1 MKFSDLGL
9 NENTL
14 KAVADVGYTEPTPIQ
29 EKAIPEILK
38 RNDVMG
44 IAQTG
49 TGKTAAFTLPMI
61 DILAN
66 GRAKALMPR
75 TLILS
80 PTRELATQIAE
91 CFQKYGKYQK
101 LSMALLIGGES
112 MVEQQK
118 ILSRGVDVLIATPG
132 RMLDLC
138 ERGRILLRDVRVFVL
153 DEADRMLDMGFIPD
167 VEKIA
172 SKLPAVRQTLLF
184 SATMLPEIKALA
196 KKFMKFP
203 VEIRVDPPMST
214 ADTVEQ
220 FIVKT
225 NERGKREVLRNLIRA
240 EDVKNAM
247 IFCNR
252 KKDVEILLKSFTK
265 HKFSVAALHGDMAQ
279 SERTD
284 ALNAFRDGRVRLL
297 VCSDVA
303 ARGLDLPDVSHV
315 FNFDVP
321 VNPEDY
327 IHRIGRTGRA
337 GKTGR
342 AFMLVTS
349 RDFKALAV
357 IEKMI
362 GKQIEEMSRF
372 SVEMDPEP
380 EPKPK
385 RRGGRGGEA
394 RAKRAETPKPEPK
407 RTEKPAKAARP
418 AGKTDEQAAKADAP
432 APKTAKPAAKKP
444 AEAANGNRRRDARG
458 AKNGDGARREKR
470 AETAPRRQKA
480 FGDAMPAFMMNE
492 VKIS

>member
-14 KAVADVGYTEPTPIQ
+14 KAVVDVGYEEPTPIQ
-29 EKAIPEILK
+29 AKAIPEILK

-112 MVEQQK
+112 MIEQQK

-132 RMLDLC
+132 RMIDLC
-138 ERGRILLRDVRVFVL
+138 ERGRILLRDVQVFVL

-167 VEKIA
+167 VEKIVA
-172 SKLPAVRQTLLF
+172 KLPAMRQTLLF

-203 VEIRVDPPMST
+203 VEVRVDPAMST

-240 EDVKNAM
+240 ENVQNAM

-252 KKDVEILLKSFTK
+252 KKDVDILFKSFTK
-265 HKFSVAALHGDMAQ
+265 HQFSVAALHGDMAQ
-279 SERTD
+279 GARTET
-284 ALNAFRDGRVRLL
+284 LNAFRDGKVQLL

-321 VNPEDY
+321 VNSEDY

-342 AFMLVTS
+342 AFMLITS
-349 RDFKALAV
+349 ADFKALAT

-362 GKQIEEMSRF
+362 GKKIEEMSRF
-372 SVEMDPEP
+372 SVEMDPPP
-380 EPKPK
+380 EPKSR
-385 RRGGRGGEA
+385 RRGKTGKQEKA
-394 RAKRAETPKPEPK
+394 AKPEP
-407 RTEKPAKAARP
+407 EKKVREKQNKPGPA
-418 AGKTDEQAAKADAP
+418 
-432 APKTAKPAAKKP
+432 AAKKESP
-444 AEAANGNRRRDARG
+444 VRETKE
-458 AKNGDGARREKR
+458 KNGGEKKR
-470 AETAPRRQKA
+470 ADKIRKTAGASVPPAAEIKA
-480 FGDAMPAFMMNE
+480 FGNAMPAFMMNE
-492 VKIS
+492 VKLS

>member
-14 KAVADVGYTEPTPIQ
+14 KAVEEVGYTEPTPIQ

-101 LSMALLIGGES
+101 LTMALLIGGES

-132 RMLDLC
+132 RMIDLC

-172 SKLPAVRQTLLF
+172 SKLPSMRQTLLF

-196 KKFMKFP
+196 QKFMKFP

-252 KKDVEILLKSFTK
+252 KKDVDILFKSFTK

-279 SERTD
+279 GARTD
-284 ALNAFRDGRVRLL
+284 TLNAFRDGNVQLL

-321 VNPEDY
+321 VNSEDY

-337 GKTGR
+337 GRRGR

-349 RDFKALAV
+349 RDFKALAA

-362 GKQIEEMSRF
+362 GKKIEEMSRF

-380 EPKPK
+380 EPKAK
-385 RRGGRGGEA
+385 GRRRG
-394 RAKRAETPKPEPK
+394 
-407 RTEKPAKAARP
+407 KPAK
-418 AGKTDEQAAKADAP
+418 QAEA
-432 APKTAKPAAKKP
+432 APKNDAVKKDEKRERAPAAKEKQSAVKEKQP
-444 AEAANGNRRRDARG
+444 APEQEKAAAPAAKAANGNKK
-458 AKNGDGARREKR
+458 AKPVQNNRPPK
-470 AETAPRRQKA
+470 RRQGERKPVETKA
-480 FGDAMPAFMMNE
+480 FGNTMPAFMMNE
-492 VKIS
+492 IKLS

>member
-1 MKFSDLGL
+1 MKFADIGL
-9 NENTL
+9 NEKTL
-14 KAVADVGYTEPTPIQ
+14 KAVAEVGYEEPTPIQ

-66 GRAKALMPR
+66 GHAKALMPR

-118 ILSRGVDVLIATPG
+118 VLSRGVDVLIATPG
-132 RMLDLC
+132 RMIDLC
-138 ERGRILLRDVRVFVL
+138 ERGRILLRDVRIFVL

-172 SKLPAVRQTLLF
+172 AKLPAMRQTLLF

-225 NERGKREVLRNLIRA
+225 NERGKREVLRNLIRS
-240 EDVKNAM
+240 ESVQNAM

-252 KKDVEILLKSFTK
+252 KKDVDILFKSFTK

-279 SERTD
+279 GQRTET
-284 ALNAFRDGRVRLL
+284 LNAFRDGKVQLL

-321 VNPEDY
+321 VNSEDY

-337 GKTGR
+337 GRAGR
-342 AFMLVTS
+342 AFMLITS
-349 RDFKALAV
+349 ADFKALAA
-357 IEKMI
+357 IERMI
-362 GKQIEEMSRF
+362 GKKIEEMSRF
-372 SVEMDPEP
+372 SVEMDPPP
-380 EPKPK
+380 EPKKKHHRHKADKVKTPV
-385 RRGGRGGEA
+385 REA
-394 RAKRAETPKPEPK
+394 SETKAGKPEKKENAGPK
-407 RTEKPAKAARP
+407 KHQRNKFAKGKKETSAAAVR
-418 AGKTDEQAAKADAP
+418 QNAKSV
-432 APKTAKPAAKKP
+432 
-444 AEAANGNRRRDARG
+444 EHGG
-458 AKNGDGARREKR
+458 
-470 AETAPRRQKA
+470 A
-480 FGDAMPAFMMNE
+480 FGEKMPAFMMNE
-492 VKIS
+492 IKL

>member
-1 MKFSDLGL
+1 MYITLFSSDTFLTDCKEKIMKFSDLGL
-9 NENTL
+9 SEKTL
-14 KAVADVGYTEPTPIQ
+14 KAVADIGYTEATPIQ

-38 RNDVMG
+38 RNDVIG

-61 DILAN
+61 DLLAN

-91 CFQKYGKYQK
+91 CFQQYGKYQK

-132 RMLDLC
+132 RMIDLC
-138 ERGRILLRDVRVFVL
+138 ERGRILLRDVQVFVL

-167 VEKIA
+167 IEKIA
-172 SKLPAVRQTLLF
+172 AKLPAMRQTLLF
-184 SATMLPEIKALA
+184 SATMPPEIKALA

-203 VEIRVDPPMST
+203 VDVRVDPPASP
-214 ADTVEQ
+214 AVTVTQ
-220 FIVKT
+220 YIVKC
-225 NERGKREVLRNLIRA
+225 RKDDKRPVLRALVRSEN
-240 EDVKNAM
+240 VHNAM

-252 KKDVEILLKSFTK
+252 KTDVDILFKSFTK
-265 HKFSVAALHGDMAQ
+265 HGFSVAALHGDMAQ
-279 SERTD
+279 GQRTD
-284 ALNAFRDGRVRLL
+284 TLNAFRDGQVQLL

-321 VNPEDY
+321 FNSEDY

-337 GKTGR
+337 GKSGR
-342 AFMLVTS
+342 AFMLITS
-349 RDFKALAV
+349 ADFKSLAQ

-362 GKQIEEMSRF
+362 GRKIEELPDF
-372 SVEMDPEP
+372 SPESSP
-380 EPKPK
+380 VLSEELEKAERK
-385 RRGGRGGEA
+385 AARRRRRGGRGRGEKHGEKRREHA
-394 RAKRAETPKPEPK
+394 EAKPVKQENAQPKKQEK
-407 RTEKPAKAARP
+407 RPAKQEAKAPAKQNAKPAKPQTER
-418 AGKTDEQAAKADAP
+418 
-432 APKTAKPAAKKP
+432 KKP
-444 AEAANGNRRRDARG
+444 HPVFGN
-458 AKNGDGARREKR
+458 
-470 AETAPRRQKA
+470 QL
-480 FGDAMPAFMMNE
+480 PAFMMNE
-492 VKIS
+492 VKL

>member
-1 MKFSDLGL
+1 MKFTDLGL
-9 NENTL
+9 SENTL
-14 KAVADVGYTEPTPIQ
+14 KAVAEVGYDEPTPIQ

-61 DILAN
+61 DILSN

-75 TLILS
+75 TVILS
-80 PTRELATQIAE
+80 PTRELATQIAD
-91 CFQKYGKYQK
+91 CFQQYGKYQK

-112 MVEQQK
+112 MIEQQK

-132 RMLDLC
+132 RMIDLC
-138 ERGRILLRDVRVFVL
+138 ERGRILLRDVRIFVL

-167 VEKIA
+167 VERIA
-172 SKLPAVRQTLLF
+172 ARLPQMRQTLLF
-184 SATMLPEIKALA
+184 SATMLPEIKSLA
-196 KKFMKFP
+196 QKFMKFP

-240 EDVKNAM
+240 EEVQNAM

-252 KKDVEILLKSFTK
+252 KKDVDILFKSFTK
-265 HKFSVAALHGDMAQ
+265 HKFSVAALHGNMAQ
-279 SERTD
+279 GQRTD
-284 ALNAFRDGRVRLL
+284 TLNSFRDGKVQLL

-337 GKTGR
+337 GRKGR
-342 AFMLVTS
+342 AFMLITS
-349 RDFKALAV
+349 ADFKALAA

-362 GKQIEEMSRF
+362 GKKIEEMSRF
-372 SVEMDPEP
+372 SVEMDAAPEP
-380 EPKPK
+380 EKKHRRRHGKKTEHKEYKRETPPATPAKKTEPEKKPEPQK
-385 RRGGRGGEA
+385 
-394 RAKRAETPKPEPK
+394 KPPKPENRDK
-407 RTEKPAKAARP
+407 KEKPAVPVKR
-418 AGKTDEQAAKADAP
+418 TAP
-432 APKTAKPAAKKP
+432 ARS
-444 AEAANGNRRRDARG
+444 N
-458 AKNGDGARREKR
+458 
-470 AETAPRRQKA
+470 A
-480 FGDAMPAFMMNE
+480 FGKDMPAFMMNGME
-492 VKIS
+492 KTKRHS

>member
-279 SERTD
+279 GERTD
-284 ALNAFRDGRVRLL
+284 ALNAFRDGLVQLL

-357 IEKMI
+357 VEKMI
-362 GKQIEEMSRF
+362 GKRIEEMSRF

-385 RRGGRGGEA
+385 RRGARGGA
-394 RAKRAETPKPEPK
+394 PRVKAETSKPERR
-407 RTEKPAKAARP
+407 RTEKSAGKAAD
-418 AGKTDEQAAKADAP
+418 AIVKTADPTPKA
-432 APKTAKPAAKKP
+432 AKPAAKNP
-444 AEAANGNRRRDARG
+444 AGNGNDNRKRSVRG
-458 AKNGDGARREKR
+458 KNGGER
-470 AETAPRRQKA
+470 TAPRAERNGAVPQQRKA

>member
-279 SERTD
+279 GERTD
-284 ALNAFRDGRVRLL
+284 ALNAFRDGLVQLL

-357 IEKMI
+357 VEKMI
-362 GKQIEEMSRF
+362 GKRIEEMSRF

-380 EPKPK
+380 EPK
-385 RRGGRGGEA
+385 RRGARGGA
-394 RAKRAETPKPEPK
+394 PRVKAETSKPERR
-407 RTEKPAKAARP
+407 RTEKSAGKAAD
-418 AGKTDEQAAKADAP
+418 AIVKTADPTPKA
-432 APKTAKPAAKKP
+432 AKPAAKNP
-444 AEAANGNRRRDARG
+444 AGNGNDNRKRG
-458 AKNGDGARREKR
+458 VRGKNGGER
-470 AETAPRRQKA
+470 TAPRAERNGAVPQQRKA

>member
-14 KAVADVGYTEPTPIQ
+14 KAVADVGYEEPTPIQ

-112 MVEQQK
+112 MIEQQK

-132 RMLDLC
+132 RMIDLC
-138 ERGRILLRDVRVFVL
+138 ERGRILLRDVQVFVL

-172 SKLPAVRQTLLF
+172 AKLPAMRQTLLF

-203 VEIRVDPPMST
+203 VEVRVDPAMST

-240 EDVKNAM
+240 ENVQNAM

-252 KKDVEILLKSFTK
+252 KKDVDILFKSFTK
-265 HKFSVAALHGDMAQ
+265 HHFSVAALHGDMAQ
-279 SERTD
+279 GARTET
-284 ALNAFRDGRVRLL
+284 LNAFRDGQVRLL

-321 VNPEDY
+321 VNSEDY

-342 AFMLVTS
+342 AFMLITS
-349 RDFKALAV
+349 ADFKALAQ

-372 SVEMDPEP
+372 SVEMDPPP
-380 EPKPK
+380 EPKGR
-385 RRGGRGGEA
+385 RRGKN
-394 RAKRAETPKPEPK
+394 AKQ
-407 RTEKPAKAARP
+407 
-418 AGKTDEQAAKADAP
+418 GKTENP
-432 APKTAKPAAKKP
+432 GPKKETKEKRDKQKPAAGAEKTAPARETQERSGHGKKR
-444 AEAANGNRRRDARG
+444 ADVKKMRG
-458 AKNGDGARREKR
+458 AGVPPA
-470 AETAPRRQKA
+470 AEIKA
-480 FGDAMPAFMMNE
+480 FGKAMPAFMMNE
-492 VKIS
+492 VKLS

>member
-14 KAVADVGYTEPTPIQ
+14 KAVADVGYKEPTPIQ
-29 EKAIPEILK
+29 QKAIPEILK

-80 PTRELATQIAE
+80 PTRELAMQIAE
-91 CFQKYGKYQK
+91 CFQNYGKYQK

-112 MVEQQK
+112 MIEQQK

-132 RMLDLC
+132 RMIDLC
-138 ERGRILLRDVRVFVL
+138 ERGRILLRDVQIFVL

-172 SKLPAVRQTLLF
+172 AKLPAMRQTLLF

-203 VEIRVDPPMST
+203 VEVRVDPAMSA
-214 ADTVEQ
+214 ADTVEH

-225 NERGKREVLRNLIRA
+225 NERGKREVLRNLIRS
-240 EDVKNAM
+240 ENVQNAM

-252 KKDVEILLKSFTK
+252 KKDVDILFKSFTK
-265 HKFSVAALHGDMAQ
+265 HRFSVAALHGDMAQ
-279 SERTD
+279 GARTET
-284 ALNAFRDGRVRLL
+284 LNDFRDGKVQLL

-349 RDFKALAV
+349 ADFKALAL

-362 GKQIEEMSRF
+362 GKKIEEMSRF
-372 SVEMDPEP
+372 SIEMDPPP
-380 EPKPK
+380 EPKS
-385 RRGGRGGEA
+385 RRHGKNGKQVR
-394 RAKRAETPKPEPK
+394 P
-407 RTEKPAKAARP
+407 EKPTPEKK
-418 AGKTDEQAAKADAP
+418 GKEKR
-432 APKTAKPAAKKP
+432 KKSEMAAKK
-444 AEAANGNRRRDARG
+444 AASAQEAKEKKEVKKENFRHKKHGGHIRKTAGVSVSDAV
-458 AKNGDGARREKR
+458 EI
-470 AETAPRRQKA
+470 KA
-480 FGDAMPAFMMNE
+480 FGKTMPAFMMNE
-492 VKIS
+492 VKLS

>member
-9 NENTL
+9 SEKTL
-14 KAVADVGYTEPTPIQ
+14 KAVQDIGYTEATPIQ

-38 RNDVMG
+38 RNDVIG

-61 DILAN
+61 DLLAN

-91 CFQKYGKYQK
+91 CFQQYGKYQK

-132 RMLDLC
+132 RMIDLC
-138 ERGRILLRDVRVFVL
+138 ERGRILLRDVQVFVL

-167 VEKIA
+167 IEKIA
-172 SKLPAVRQTLLF
+172 AKLPAMRQTLLF
-184 SATMLPEIKALA
+184 SATMPPEIKALA

-203 VEIRVDPPMST
+203 VDVRVDPPASP
-214 ADTVEQ
+214 AVTVTQ
-220 FIVKT
+220 YIVKC
-225 NERGKREVLRNLIRA
+225 RKDDKRPVLRALVRSEN
-240 EDVKNAM
+240 VHNAM

-252 KKDVEILLKSFTK
+252 KTDVDILFKSFTK
-265 HKFSVAALHGDMAQ
+265 HGFSVAALHGDMAQ
-279 SERTD
+279 GQRTD
-284 ALNAFRDGRVRLL
+284 TLNAFRDGQVQLL

-321 VNPEDY
+321 FNSEDY

-337 GKTGR
+337 GKSGR
-342 AFMLVTS
+342 AFMLITS
-349 RDFKALAV
+349 ADFKSLAQ

-362 GKQIEEMSRF
+362 GRKIEELPDF
-372 SVEMDPEP
+372 SPESSSVLS
-380 EPKPK
+380 EELEKAERK
-385 RRGGRGGEA
+385 AARRRRRGGRGEKPS
-394 RAKRAETPKPEPK
+394 AKRGEKQRENTERKAAKPTAAQPKKQEKRPVKQETKA
-407 RTEKPAKAARP
+407 PAKAAKP
-418 AGKTDEQAAKADAP
+418 
-432 APKTAKPAAKKP
+432 AKPANPVKPQGEKKKP
-444 AEAANGNRRRDARG
+444 HA
-458 AKNGDGARREKR
+458 
-470 AETAPRRQKA
+470 A
-480 FGDAMPAFMMNE
+480 FGDRLPAFMMNE
-492 VKIS
+492 VKL

>member
-14 KAVADVGYTEPTPIQ
+14 KAVAEVGYEEPTPIQ
-29 EKAIPEILK
+29 QKAIPEILK

-61 DILAN
+61 DLLAN

-112 MVEQQK
+112 MIEQQK
-118 ILSRGVDVLIATPG
+118 VLSRGVDVLIATPG
-132 RMLDLC
+132 RMIDLC
-138 ERGRILLRDVRVFVL
+138 ERGRILLRDVQVFVL

-172 SKLPAVRQTLLF
+172 AKLPMMRQTLLF

-196 KKFMKFP
+196 QKFMKFP

-240 EDVKNAM
+240 ENVQNAM

-252 KKDVEILLKSFTK
+252 KKDVDILFKSFTK

-279 SERTD
+279 GQRTET
-284 ALNAFRDGRVRLL
+284 LNSFREGKVRLL

-303 ARGLDLPDVSHV
+303 ARGLDLPEVSHV

-321 VNPEDY
+321 VNSEDY

-342 AFMLVTS
+342 AFMLITS
-349 RDFKALAV
+349 ADFKALAA
-357 IEKMI
+357 IEHMI
-362 GKQIEEMSRF
+362 GQKIEEMSRF
-372 SVEMDPEP
+372 SVEMDPPP
-380 EPKPK
+380 EEKK
-385 RRGGRGGEA
+385 KNRR
-394 RAKRAETPKPEPK
+394 KPEK
-407 RTEKPAKAARP
+407 QTRARTASPAKQNSETK
-418 AGKTDEQAAKADAP
+418 KTSPVGQVKKTSRHKKREKGRDKE
-432 APKTAKPAAKKP
+432 KTASIV
-444 AEAANGNRRRDARG
+444 AEKSG
-458 AKNGDGARREKR
+458 
-470 AETAPRRQKA
+470 A
-480 FGDAMPAFMMNE
+480 FGASVPAFMMNAI
-492 VKIS
+492 KPL

>member
-14 KAVADVGYTEPTPIQ
+14 KAVADVGYEEPTPIQ

-112 MVEQQK
+112 MIEQQK

-132 RMLDLC
+132 RMIDLC
-138 ERGRILLRDVRVFVL
+138 ERGRILLRDVQVFVL

-172 SKLPAVRQTLLF
+172 AKLPAMRQTLLF

-203 VEIRVDPPMST
+203 VEVRVDPAMST

-240 EDVKNAM
+240 ENVQNAM

-252 KKDVEILLKSFTK
+252 KKDVDILFKSFTK
-265 HKFSVAALHGDMAQ
+265 HHFSVAALHGDMAQ
-279 SERTD
+279 GARTET
-284 ALNAFRDGRVRLL
+284 LNAFRDGQVQLL

-321 VNPEDY
+321 VNSEDY

-342 AFMLVTS
+342 AFMLITS
-349 RDFKALAV
+349 ADFKALAQ

-372 SVEMDPEP
+372 SVEMDPPP
-380 EPKPK
+380 EPKGR
-385 RRGGRGGEA
+385 RRGKN
-394 RAKRAETPKPEPK
+394 AKQ
-407 RTEKPAKAARP
+407 
-418 AGKTDEQAAKADAP
+418 GKTENP
-432 APKTAKPAAKKP
+432 GPKKETKEKRDKQKPAAGADKTAPARETQEKSGHGKKR
-444 AEAANGNRRRDARG
+444 ADVKKMRG
-458 AKNGDGARREKR
+458 AGVPPA
-470 AETAPRRQKA
+470 AEIKA
-480 FGDAMPAFMMNE
+480 FGKSMPAFMMNE
-492 VKIS
+492 VKLS

>member
-9 NENTL
+9 SENTL
-14 KAVADVGYTEPTPIQ
+14 KAVAEVGYAEPTPIQ

-61 DILAN
+61 DILSN

-75 TLILS
+75 TVILS

-91 CFQKYGKYQK
+91 CFQQYGKYQK

-132 RMLDLC
+132 RMIDLC
-138 ERGRILLRDVRVFVL
+138 ERGRILLRDVKIFVL

-167 VEKIA
+167 VEQIA
-172 SKLPAVRQTLLF
+172 ARLPSMRQTLLF
-184 SATMLPEIKALA
+184 SATMLPEIKNLA
-196 KKFMKFP
+196 QKFMKFP

-240 EDVKNAM
+240 EEVRNAM

-252 KKDVEILLKSFTK
+252 KKDVDILFKSFTK

-279 SERTD
+279 GQRTET
-284 ALNAFRDGRVRLL
+284 LNAFRDGKVQLL

-342 AFMLVTS
+342 AFMLITS
-349 RDFKALAV
+349 GDFKALAA
-357 IEKMI
+357 IERMT
-362 GKQIEEMSRF
+362 GKEIEEMSRF
-372 SVEMDPEP
+372 SVEMDTLPEP
-380 EPKPK
+380 EKKSRRQRAGKKPSAQA
-385 RRGGRGGEA
+385 GVSEA
-394 RAKRAETPKPEPK
+394 AVKKPEPVRK
-407 RTEKPAKAARP
+407 TTEAKTRDKKEKNPVPKRP
-418 AGKTDEQAAKADAP
+418 A
-432 APKTAKPAAKKP
+432 
-444 AEAANGNRRRDARG
+444 
-458 AKNGDGARREKR
+458 
-470 AETAPRRQKA
+470 ETVQSKA
-480 FGDAMPAFMMNE
+480 FGKDIPAFMMNG
-492 VKIS
+492 VQKGGPHS

>member
-1 MKFSDLGL
+1 MKFCDLGL

-14 KAVADVGYTEPTPIQ
+14 RAIAEVGYETPTPIQ

-61 DILAN
+61 DILSN

-80 PTRELATQIAE
+80 PTRELATQISE

-132 RMLDLC
+132 RMIDLC
-138 ERGRILLRDVRVFVL
+138 DRGRILLRDVQVFVL

-167 VEKIA
+167 VEKIVA
-172 SKLPAVRQTLLF
+172 KLPMMRQTLLF

-203 VEIRVDPPMST
+203 VEIRVDPAMST

-225 NERGKREVLRNLIRA
+225 NERGKREVLRHLIR
-240 EDVKNAM
+240 EEEVQNAM

-252 KKDVEILLKSFTK
+252 KKDVDILFKSFTK
-265 HKFSVAALHGDMAQ
+265 HGFSVAALHGDMAQ
-279 SERTD
+279 GQRTET
-284 ALNAFRDGRVRLL
+284 LTAFREGKTHLL

-337 GKTGR
+337 GRKGR
-342 AFMLVTS
+342 AFMLITS
-349 RDFKALAV
+349 SDFKALAA
-357 IEKMI
+357 IEKMT
-362 GKQIEEMSRF
+362 GQKIEEMSRF
-372 SVEMDPEP
+372 SIQMDPP
-380 EPKPK
+380 AISKNKKRKSSKRPKPSIK
-385 RRGGRGGEA
+385 LKENETDVKKEKV
-394 RAKRAETPKPEPK
+394 KRADQTVASLKKKERK
-407 RTEKPAKAARP
+407 
-418 AGKTDEQAAKADAP
+418 GQKTFKQSIFPDPSKI
-432 APKTAKPAAKKP
+432 
-444 AEAANGNRRRDARG
+444 
-458 AKNGDGARREKR
+458 
-470 AETAPRRQKA
+470 KA
-480 FGDAMPAFMMNE
+480 FGASMPAFMKQE

>member
-14 KAVADVGYTEPTPIQ
+14 KAVADVGYEEPTPIQ

-112 MVEQQK
+112 MIEQQK

-132 RMLDLC
+132 RMIDLC
-138 ERGRILLRDVRVFVL
+138 ERGRILLRDVQVFVL

-172 SKLPAVRQTLLF
+172 AKLPAMRQTLLF

-203 VEIRVDPPMST
+203 VEVRVDPAMST

-240 EDVKNAM
+240 ENVQNAM

-252 KKDVEILLKSFTK
+252 KKDVDILFKSFTK
-265 HKFSVAALHGDMAQ
+265 HHFSVAALHGDMAQ
-279 SERTD
+279 GARTET
-284 ALNAFRDGRVRLL
+284 LNAFRDGQVQLL

-321 VNPEDY
+321 VNSEDY

-342 AFMLVTS
+342 AFMLITS
-349 RDFKALAV
+349 ADFKALAQ

-372 SVEMDPEP
+372 SVEMDPPP
-380 EPKPK
+380 EPKSR
-385 RRGGRGGEA
+385 RRGKN
-394 RAKRAETPKPEPK
+394 AKQ
-407 RTEKPAKAARP
+407 
-418 AGKTDEQAAKADAP
+418 GKTENP
-432 APKTAKPAAKKP
+432 GPKKETKEKRDKQKPAAGADKTAPARETQEKSGHGKKR
-444 AEAANGNRRRDARG
+444 ADVKKMRG
-458 AKNGDGARREKR
+458 AGVPAA
-470 AETAPRRQKA
+470 AEIKA
-480 FGDAMPAFMMNE
+480 FGKSMPAFMMNE
-492 VKIS
+492 VKLS

>member
-14 KAVADVGYTEPTPIQ
+14 KAVAEVGYDEPTPIQ
-29 EKAIPEILK
+29 QKAIPEILK
-38 RNDVMG
+38 RNDVIG

-118 ILSRGVDVLIATPG
+118 VLSRGVDVLIATPG
-132 RMLDLC
+132 RMIDLC
-138 ERGRILLRDVRVFVL
+138 DRGRILLRDVRVFVL

-167 VEKIA
+167 VETIA
-172 SKLPAVRQTLLF
+172 AKLPAMRQTLLF

-203 VEIRVDPPMST
+203 VEIWVDPPMSA

-225 NERGKREVLRNLIRA
+225 NERGKREVLRTLIRA
-240 EDVKNAM
+240 ENVQNAM

-252 KKDVEILLKSFTK
+252 KKDVDILFKSFTK
-265 HKFSVAALHGDMAQ
+265 HRFSVAALHGDMPQ
-279 SERTD
+279 GQRTD
-284 ALNAFRDGRVRLL
+284 TLNAFREGKVQLL

-321 VNPEDY
+321 VNSEDY

-342 AFMLVTS
+342 AFMLITS
-349 RDFKALAV
+349 ADFKALAA
-357 IEKMI
+357 IERMI
-362 GKQIEEMSRF
+362 GRKIEEMERF
-372 SVEMDPEP
+372 SVEMDPTP
-380 EPKPK
+380 EPKSK
-385 RRGGRGGEA
+385 RHRRSGGRKHTTPVAQKTETQTKEAVAEPEKRKPRRRRFRKGG
-394 RAKRAETPKPEPK
+394 KPQTPKEAK
-407 RTEKPAKAARP
+407 ASFPAKEDSRAF
-418 AGKTDEQAAKADAP
+418 GKT
-432 APKTAKPAAKKP
+432 
-444 AEAANGNRRRDARG
+444 
-458 AKNGDGARREKR
+458 
-470 AETAPRRQKA
+470 
-480 FGDAMPAFMMNE
+480 MPAFMMNE
-492 VKIS
+492 VKPS